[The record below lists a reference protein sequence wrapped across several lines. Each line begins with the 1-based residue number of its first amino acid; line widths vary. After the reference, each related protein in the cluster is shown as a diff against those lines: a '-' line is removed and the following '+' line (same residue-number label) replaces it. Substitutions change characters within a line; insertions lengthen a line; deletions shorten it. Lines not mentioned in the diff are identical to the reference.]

1 MGGEALTDSL
11 SYGMVVWVVE
21 ITATGLLGWWARA
34 LRRDFPALF
43 FFLFW
48 SPLSQL
54 LLIPLFLR
62 YNTYYGLYWYGR
74 NAYQSVETFAF
85 VVVLGELAGSP
96 HKGVIAGVLL
106 ALGASTGVGEAQ
118 TLIAIVLALLAAPGA
133 FLLDEARGVIAQ
145 GVLVQVAI
153 PVIALIKPEALWL
166 RWVPTMTTLL
176 ALLLWAYAFRLMRKE
191 RPGMRA
197 AAAGR

>member
-43 FFLFW
+43 FFLAF
-48 SPLSQL
+48 SALSQL
-54 LLIPLFLR
+54 LLIPLFIH
-62 YNTYYGLYWYGR
+62 YNTYYGPYWYGR
-74 NAYQSVETFAF
+74 NAYQAVETFAF
-85 VVVLGELAGSP
+85 VVVLGELAGATR
-96 HKGVIAGVLL
+96 KGVIAGVLL
-106 ALGASTGVGEAQ
+106 ALGASTGLGEAQ
-118 TLIAIVLALLAAPGA
+118 TPIAIVLALLSALAA
-133 FLLDEARGVIAQ
+133 FSLDEPRGVIAQ

-153 PVIALIKPEALWL
+153 PAIALVKPEAMWL
-166 RWVPTMTTLL
+166 RWVPPMATLL

-191 RPGMRA
+191 RPGTRA